1 MTISLVV
8 FSVTLSADA
17 QQRHSSIRQMEDGS
31 YEISTH
37 GAEQGALA
45 WQVALESSKRQQ
57 ELTVRRLSANELP
70 SVTTINLGFP
80 ISGVSGVEVFGPLG
94 HEIAVISL
102 QARRFERPADN
113 SIDAI
118 RCIVRLR
125 PNLEL
130 MATLSQ
136 RNQSG
141 VGASRNG
148 RDYFSF
154 CCGFPISETNLEVVS
169 FQGQLFEVR
178 EEFRRLQ
185 NHRKMFSIG
194 KRFNVIDPNRSV
206 SPVPPLWLSETM
218 SEAMLDDPVGAF
230 PLSSVERAG
239 RTIGVVL
246 ANPEIDF
253 PPSTINLQISV
264 GEKRAHG
271 LLFRNL
277 SAARSRDRQTKEDRI
292 ETYQSSI
299 SESPAEDHS
308 LSKGF
313 FYWSPEAH
321 SEFGILTIDVLENNP
336 DQMIGLIERPCSEDL
351 PFEAIPPRDLWL
363 FSIDKTK
370 PEPLWIEADLV
381 ESCILFPQGQFRDV
395 EAFGF
400 RSFDNGSVEPVTT
413 DSALEGYRI
422 FLRPAIHLVSD
433 GVQTSTPDVAR
444 TQIEPRETT
453 EIRDFDPFEHDYAE
467 VNYPLARPNKSFQAD
482 RDPRERGPRP
492 LNSNR

>member
-1 MTISLVV
+1 MRQRSVAISLVV
-8 FSVTLSADA
+8 LSIALLASA

-37 GAEQGALA
+37 AADQGALV
-45 WQVALESSKRQQ
+45 WQVALESGERQQ
-57 ELTVRRLSANELP
+57 KLIVHRPGADGLP
-70 SVTTINLGFP
+70 SVTTINLGFS

-94 HEIAVISL
+94 HEIALISL
-102 QARRFERPADN
+102 QARSFERHADT

-118 RCIVRLR
+118 RCVVRLR

-130 MATLSQ
+130 IATLSQ

-154 CCGFPISETNLEVVS
+154 CCGFPIFKTNLEVVS

-185 NHRKMFSIG
+185 NHREMFSIG

-206 SPVPPLWLSETM
+206 SPVPPLWLSKTM

-230 PLSSVERAG
+230 PLSSVDRAG
-239 RTIGVVL
+239 RTIGVAL
-246 ANPEIDF
+246 ANPEVNF

-271 LLFRNL
+271 LLFRDL
-277 SAARSRDRQTKEDRI
+277 SAARSRDRQSKEDRI
-292 ETYQSSI
+292 DMYQSSI
-299 SESPAEDHS
+299 SESPTEDHS

-313 FYWSPEAH
+313 FDWSPEAR
-321 SEFGILTIDVLENNP
+321 SEFGTLTIDVLDNNP

-351 PFEAIPPRDLWL
+351 PLEARPSRDLWL
-363 FSIDKTK
+363 FSIDKAK

-381 ESCILFPQGQFRDV
+381 ESCILFPQGGNHNV
-395 EAFGF
+395 GAFGF

-422 FLRPAIHLVSD
+422 FLRPAIRLVSD
-433 GVQTSTPDVAR
+433 GVQTSTPDIAR
-444 TQIEPRETT
+444 TQIESRETT
-453 EIRDFDPFEHDYAE
+453 RDSRLRSLRARLRRSQL
-467 VNYPLARPNKSFQAD
+467 PL
-482 RDPRERGPRP
+482 GPP
-492 LNSNR
+492 